1 MVPKKISRTKEF
13 NLFYEMVV
21 DGNKCFF
28 VFLCFFFSVLAA
40 KRFDIVEKIQRFKK
54 TWGSTQGDLYNMV
67 LLENC

>member
-1 MVPKKISRTKEF
+1 
-13 NLFYEMVV
+13 MVV

-28 VFLCFFFSVLAA
+28 VFLFFFTVLAA
-40 KRFDIVEKIQRFKK
+40 KRFDIVEKIERFNK